1 MSVQPI
7 FVIGSYRS
15 ATSLMG
21 WVLGQHTN
29 IFPLEE
35 THYIYK
41 MSSDA
46 AAQHDLGTKGL
57 ARSFLLSANISRR
70 SYCIAAGVSCNDLI
84 LKSRGNIVANAAL
97 PQHAEDA
104 SEFVKFSTSPDKKR
118 WLDATPENAHFV
130 YSLLRMFPNAK
141 FIHVLRNPKLVASSL
156 MNFSGV
162 GANDYE
168 EENAYN
174 TWTRLV
180 TACQLAEKAF
190 GADVVKRIYYDD
202 IVANPELVVRECLE
216 FVGEDYQADCLG
228 PFSVKVNSSKH
239 KQPMDVS
246 IEGNINDSKPYVR
259 KAFLLYQQLL
269 RDKDIAPKGDLGAL
283 RLCKSQDADYIFS
296 RSQKGIEVHNDNVAR
311 LYAENQRLKAE
322 SAQLKSDLMRARF
335 EVVDWGPKQIYAGQ
349 PFNTQENGSS
359 ALWLKVCGI
368 EDDVLVEL
376 GGNVLPS
383 VLSNDSSVISLE
395 VLPSFTCE
403 PCSIPLVIK
412 SKASGDILG
421 GIELS
426 ILPVTENPVMASDES
441 RAFESLEV
449 AT

>member
-21 WVLGQHTN
+21 WVLGQHSN

-41 MSSDA
+41 MSTDA

-84 LKSRGNIVANAAL
+84 LKSRSNIVENAAQ
-97 PQHAEDA
+97 PQHAADA

-141 FIHVLRNPKLVASSL
+141 FIHILRNPKLVASSL

-190 GADVVKRIYYDD
+190 GTDVVKRIYYDD
-202 IVANPELVVRECLE
+202 IVANPEQVVRECLE
-216 FVGEDYQADCLG
+216 FVGEAYQADCLG
-228 PFSVKVNSSKH
+228 PFSLKVNSSKH
-239 KQPMDVS
+239 KQPMDIS
-246 IEGNINDSKPYVR
+246 IEGNINDSRLYVR

-269 RDKDIAPKGDLGAL
+269 QDKEIAPRGDLEAL

-296 RSQKGIEVHNDNVAR
+296 RSQKGIADYNANVTR

-322 SAQLKSDLMRARF
+322 SVQLKSDLMRASL
-335 EVVDWGPKQIYAGQ
+335 EVIDWGPKEIYAGQ
-349 PFNTQENGSS
+349 PFNAQANGAS
-359 ALWLKVCGI
+359 ALWLKVRGVV
-368 EDDVLVEL
+368 DDVQVEL
-376 GGNVLPS
+376 GGNVLPA
-383 VLSNDSSVISLE
+383 VLSKDFSVITLE
-395 VLPSFTCE
+395 VLPSLTCT
-403 PCSIPLVIK
+403 PCSMPLVLK
-412 SKASGDILG
+412 SKASGDIVG

-426 ILPVTENPVMASDES
+426 ILPVAEDEGH
-441 RAFESLEV
+441 AFESLEV

>member
-21 WVLGQHTN
+21 WVLGQHSN

-41 MSSDA
+41 MSTDA
-46 AAQHDLGTKGL
+46 AGQYDLGTKGL
-57 ARSFLLSANISRR
+57 TRSFLLSANISRR

-84 LKSRGNIVANAAL
+84 LKSRSNIVENAAQ
-97 PQHAEDA
+97 PQHAADA

-190 GADVVKRIYYDD
+190 GTDVVKRIYYDD
-202 IVANPELVVRECLE
+202 IVANPEQVVRECLE
-216 FVGEDYQADCLG
+216 FVGEAYQADCLG
-228 PFSVKVNSSKH
+228 PFSLKVNSSKH
-239 KQPMDVS
+239 KQPMDIS
-246 IEGNINDSKPYVR
+246 IEGNINDSRLYVR

-269 RDKDIAPKGDLGAL
+269 QDKEIAPRGDLEAL

-296 RSQKGIEVHNDNVAR
+296 RSQKGIADYNANVTR

-322 SAQLKSDLMRARF
+322 SVQLKSDLMRASL
-335 EVVDWGPKQIYAGQ
+335 EVIDWGPKEIYAGQ
-349 PFNTQENGSS
+349 PFNAQANGAS
-359 ALWLKVCGI
+359 ALWLKVRGVV
-368 EDDVLVEL
+368 DDVQVEL
-376 GGNVLPS
+376 GGNVLPA
-383 VLSNDSSVISLE
+383 VLSKDFSVITLE
-395 VLPSFTCE
+395 VLPSLTCT
-403 PCSIPLVIK
+403 PCSMPLVLK
-412 SKASGDILG
+412 SKASGDIVG

-426 ILPVTENPVMASDES
+426 ILPVAEDEGH
-441 RAFESLEV
+441 AFESLEV

>member
-46 AAQHDLGTKGL
+46 AAQYDLGTKGL

-97 PQHAEDA
+97 PQHAADA

-174 TWTRLV
+174 TWIRLV

-190 GADVVKRIYYDD
+190 GSDVVKRIYYDD
-202 IVANPELVVRECLE
+202 IVANPEQVVRECLE

-239 KQPMDVS
+239 KRPMDIS
-246 IEGNINDSKPYVR
+246 IEGNINDSKPYIR
-259 KAFLLYQQLL
+259 KAFSLYQQLL
-269 RDKDIAPKGDLGAL
+269 VDKNIAPNGELGAL

-296 RSQKGIEVHNDNVAR
+296 RSQQGIEACNSNIAR
-311 LYAENQRLKAE
+311 LYAENQQLKVE
-322 SAQLKSDLMRARF
+322 RAQLKSDLMRARF
-335 EVVDWGPKQIYAGQ
+335 EVVDWGPKEIYAGQ
-349 PFNTQENGSS
+349 PFNAQKNGAS

-368 EDDVLVEL
+368 VDDVLVEL
-376 GGNVLPS
+376 GGDVLPAVFS
-383 VLSNDSSVISLE
+383 EDFSVITLE
-395 VLPSFTCE
+395 VLPSLTST
-403 PCSIPLVIK
+403 PGNISLVLK
-412 SKASGDILG
+412 SKASGDVVG
-421 GIELS
+421 AIELA
-426 ILPVTENPVMASDES
+426 ILPVVEDED
-441 RAFESLEV
+441 RTFNSLEL